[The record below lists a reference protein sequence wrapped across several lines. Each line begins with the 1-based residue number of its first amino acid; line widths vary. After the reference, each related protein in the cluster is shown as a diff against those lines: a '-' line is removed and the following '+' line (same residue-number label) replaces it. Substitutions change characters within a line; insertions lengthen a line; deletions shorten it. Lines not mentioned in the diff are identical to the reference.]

1 MPAST
6 IKRGRM
12 RGRGLGRVQ
21 EPAIL
26 DNTADNH
33 RRDARRTSERHVMC
47 GEEGVQCGPC
57 PRPTPTEKLIVP
69 IGMEE
74 TQDRR
79 QRLMPA
85 RRAIDD
91 TRSFGSIVDRYGM
104 RAKGR
109 DRGQPFNQEVREG
122 TGVRTSGIHPSWVSG
137 EDGGFYMAPIRKC
150 RGGMPRGGRL
160 RASGQAHVEAL
171 IGGRSLLL
179 IDTHRA
185 TINQRR
191 APAGENSLE
200 PRMTVLDDWRGRDR
214 LEGGLPR
221 GI

>member
-1 MPAST
+1 
-6 IKRGRM
+6 
-12 RGRGLGRVQ
+12 
-21 EPAIL
+21 
-26 DNTADNH
+26 
-33 RRDARRTSERHVMC
+33 
-47 GEEGVQCGPC
+47 
-57 PRPTPTEKLIVP
+57 
-69 IGMEE
+69 MEE

-122 TGVRTSGIHPSWVSG
+122 TGVRTSGIHPAWVSG

-160 RASGQAHVEAL
+160 RTSGQAQVEAL
-171 IGGRSLLL
+171 IGGRSLLF
-179 IDTHRA
+179 INNCHA

-191 APAGENSLE
+191 APAREKRLDPS
-200 PRMTVLDDWRGRDR
+200 MSMLDDGR
-214 LEGGLPR
+214 E
-221 GI
+221 